1 MPFPQSS
8 PYGGGSPSGPP
19 LNLSPSVGSD
29 GPRHYAAGYIS
40 TASSNQ
46 HQNFNNFG
54 ADSTAD
60 QDDWIPSAA
69 INGRL
74 RGSGSGSGS
83 KSTYRG
89 SGGGGLFAPKEI
101 NTPLRNSRNSGLF
114 GSSTKLA
121 QSVKSKRLSDALED
135 DAPPK
140 ESLFDD
146 DLGQSKSRHD
156 PSAHRTLGSSLST
169 SQTYQPELP
178 SSSSTN
184 DLNSQTGST
193 GYRVFVFGFA
203 QSQQAFVLKH
213 FTSIGD
219 LLQSP
224 EPSVD
229 GGNWVTLTYKHAWAA
244 QRAIRK
250 NGEVLGG
257 VIMIGCKAADDQSI
271 PPETSSTDSIS
282 RSSSNMILSRPVKTY
297 EAHEGVFATPTQARE
312 LGLKGF
318 INSAG
323 KPNPAIFQN
332 SVEGKSE
339 GSDTYL
345 NRALDLIFGW

>member
-1 MPFPQSS
+1 M
-8 PYGGGSPSGPP
+8 
-19 LNLSPSVGSD
+19 
-29 GPRHYAAGYIS
+29 
-40 TASSNQ
+40 T
-46 HQNFNNFG
+46 
-54 ADSTAD
+54 
-60 QDDWIPSAA
+60 
-69 INGRL
+69 
-74 RGSGSGSGS
+74 
-83 KSTYRG
+83 
-89 SGGGGLFAPKEI
+89 
-101 NTPLRNSRNSGLF
+101 
-114 GSSTKLA
+114 
-121 QSVKSKRLSDALED
+121 KSK
-135 DAPPK
+135 
-140 ESLFDD
+140 
-146 DLGQSKSRHD
+146 D
-156 PSAHRTLGSSLST
+156 PSAHRTLGSSLSG
-169 SQTYQPELP
+169 SQSYQPELP

-184 DLNSQTGST
+184 DLNSQTGSA

-282 RSSSNMILSRPVKTY
+282 RSSSNAILSRPVKTY

-312 LGLKGF
+312 LGLKGL